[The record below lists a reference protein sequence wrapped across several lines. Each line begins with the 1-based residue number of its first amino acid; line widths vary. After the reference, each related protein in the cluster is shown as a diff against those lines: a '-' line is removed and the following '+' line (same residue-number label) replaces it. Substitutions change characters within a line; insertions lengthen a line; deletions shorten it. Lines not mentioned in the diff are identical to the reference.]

1 MNKKM
6 WLFVGLCCWLNCSVG
21 WMHAQEAN
29 SEAET
34 SVNQSEVTKQS
45 EVFQPSEGIGPSEE
59 KSRPKSQDRKLKRK
73 KAEKLQFLRVQKE
86 QQGWV
91 ALQTAV
97 VTYANPA
104 DADGPKITLIGAVHV
119 GQKQYY
125 AQLNQTFQKYDA
137 LLYELVMD
145 PAAGVPD
152 PSSRGI
158 SPVSTIQVGLKEA
171 LGLAFQL
178 DEIDYASQ
186 NFVHA
191 DMTPEQFETTLKTRK
206 EGMWQMFFRSIGS
219 AVAMQSTGQSSD
231 MDVLSAMLSKNR
243 TVGLRRA
250 LAQQMSDMDGQ
261 MAALTG
267 EDGKS
272 TLITERNAKAFEVLD
287 QQLELGKTNLAIFYG
302 AAHLEDMHARLIKQ
316 YQLQPVEVQ
325 WLDAWDLRD

>member
-1 MNKKM
+1 MKNRQC
-6 WLFVGLCCWLNCSVG
+6 LFVGFCCWLGCMG
-21 WMHAQEAN
+21 WMRAQESNPQTDNN
-29 SEAET
+29 S
-34 SVNQSEVTKQS
+34 KQS
-45 EVFQPSEGIGPSEE
+45 EITLEATE
-59 KSRPKSQDRKLKRK
+59 KTKPKSTDRKSKRK
-73 KAEKLQFLRVQKE
+73 KNERFQFLRVQKE
-86 QQGWV
+86 QQSWV

-104 DADGPKITLIGAVHV
+104 GADDHQVTLIGAVHV

-125 AQLNQTFQKYDA
+125 AQLNQIFQKYDA

-171 LGLAFQL
+171 LGLTFQL
-178 DEIDYASQ
+178 DEIDYSAQ

-191 DMTPEQFETTLKTRK
+191 DMTPEQFESTLKNRK

-250 LAQQMSDMDGQ
+250 LAQQMSEMDGQ

-272 TLITERNAKAFEVLD
+272 TLITERNTKAFEVLD
-287 QQLELGKTNLAIFYG
+287 QQLELGRTNLAVFYG
-302 AAHLEDMHARLIKQ
+302 AAHLEDMHTRLIKQ
-316 YQLQPVEVQ
+316 YQLQPVDVQ

>member
-1 MNKKM
+1 MR
-6 WLFVGLCCWLNCSVG
+6 
-21 WMHAQEAN
+21 AQESNPQTDNN
-29 SEAET
+29 S
-34 SVNQSEVTKQS
+34 KQS
-45 EVFQPSEGIGPSEE
+45 EITLEATE
-59 KSRPKSQDRKLKRK
+59 KTKPKSTDRKSKRK
-73 KAEKLQFLRVQKE
+73 KNERFQFLRVQKE
-86 QQGWV
+86 QQSWV

-104 DADGPKITLIGAVHV
+104 GADDHQVTLIGAVHV

-125 AQLNQTFQKYDA
+125 AQLNQIFQKYDA

-171 LGLAFQL
+171 LGLTFQL
-178 DEIDYASQ
+178 DEIDYSAQ

-191 DMTPEQFETTLKTRK
+191 DMTPEQFESTLKNRK

-250 LAQQMSDMDGQ
+250 LAQQMSEMDGQ

-272 TLITERNAKAFEVLD
+272 TLITERNTKAFEVLD
-287 QQLELGKTNLAIFYG
+287 QQLELGRTNLAVFYG
-302 AAHLEDMHARLIKQ
+302 AAHLEDMHTRLIKQ
-316 YQLQPVEVQ
+316 YQLQPVDVQ